1 MIKIGIQKSGR
12 LNQNSIDLLKN
23 CGISIENFN
32 DQLKVSASNFPLD
45 IYFLRNGDLPK
56 YIKDGVIDL
65 AIVGQNIIEEK
76 GEEIDVIENLG
87 FSKCR
92 VSIAVPKTTKI
103 NSIQK
108 LNGLKIAT
116 SYPKTLE
123 KFLKKNNI
131 NSDIHIINGS
141 VEIAP
146 NIGLSDAICDIVSS
160 GSTLFK
166 NNLIEVFKILDSEA
180 VLVQSPNMTPKKLDI
195 VDKLMFRIRSVL
207 RAKKSKY
214 ILLNVPN
221 NKIEKV
227 SKILPVL
234 NSPPVLPLG
243 IKGWSSMHSVID
255 DDKFWEVIDKLK
267 AEGAEDI
274 LVCPIEKMV
283 L

>member
-45 IYFLRNGDLPK
+45 IYLLRNGDLPK

-76 GEEIDVIENLG
+76 GDEIDVIENLG

-116 SYPKTLE
+116 SYPKTLQ
-123 KFLKKNNI
+123 KFLKKNDV

-180 VLVQSPNMTPKKLDI
+180 VLVQSSNMTPKKLDI

-221 NKIEKV
+221 NKIEKI

-234 NSPPVLPLG
+234 KSPTVLPLG

>member
-76 GEEIDVIENLG
+76 GDEIDVIENLG

-180 VLVQSPNMTPKKLDI
+180 VLVQSSNMTPKKLDI

-221 NKIEKV
+221 NKIEKI

-234 NSPPVLPLG
+234 KSPTVLPLG

>member
-76 GEEIDVIENLG
+76 GEKIDVIENLG

-180 VLVQSPNMTPKKLDI
+180 VLVQSSNMTLKKLNI
-195 VDKLMFRIRSVL
+195 VDKLIFRIRSVL

-234 NSPPVLPLG
+234 KSPTVLPLG

>member
-76 GEEIDVIENLG
+76 GEGIDIIENLG

-92 VSIAVPKTTKI
+92 VSIAVPKANKI
-103 NSIQK
+103 DSIQK

-123 KFLKKNNI
+123 KFLKNNNI

-180 VLVQSPNMTPKKLDI
+180 VLVQSSNMTPKKLDI

-221 NKIEKV
+221 NKIEKI

-234 NSPPVLPLG
+234 KSPTVLPLG

>member
-65 AIVGQNIIEEK
+65 AIIGQNIIEEK

-123 KFLKKNNI
+123 KFLKNNNI

-180 VLVQSPNMTPKKLDI
+180 VLVQSSNMTLKKLNI
-195 VDKLMFRIRSVL
+195 VDKLIFRIRSVL

-234 NSPPVLPLG
+234 KSPTVLPLG

>member
-45 IYFLRNGDLPK
+45 IYLLRNGDLPK

-180 VLVQSPNMTPKKLDI
+180 VLVQSSNMTPKKLDI

-221 NKIEKV
+221 NKIEKI

-234 NSPPVLPLG
+234 KSPTVLPLG

>member
-116 SYPKTLE
+116 SYPKTLQ
-123 KFLKKNNI
+123 KFLKKNDV

-180 VLVQSPNMTPKKLDI
+180 VLVQSSNMTPKKLDI

-221 NKIEKV
+221 NKIEKI

-234 NSPPVLPLG
+234 KSATVLPLG

>member
-32 DQLKVSASNFPLD
+32 DQLKVSASNFPFD

-65 AIVGQNIIEEK
+65 AIIGQNIIEEK
-76 GEEIDVIENLG
+76 GEKIDVIENLG

-180 VLVQSPNMTPKKLDI
+180 VLVQSSNMTLKKLNI
-195 VDKLMFRIRSVL
+195 VDKLIFRIRSVL

-234 NSPPVLPLG
+234 KSPTVLPLG

>member
-116 SYPKTLE
+116 SYPKTLQ
-123 KFLKKNNI
+123 KFLKKNDV

-221 NKIEKV
+221 NKIEKI

-234 NSPPVLPLG
+234 KSPTVLPLG

>member
-123 KFLKKNNI
+123 KFLKKNDI
-131 NSDIHIINGS
+131 SSHIHIINGS

-180 VLVQSPNMTPKKLDI
+180 VLVQSSNMTPKKLDI

-221 NKIEKV
+221 NKIEKI

-234 NSPPVLPLG
+234 KSPTVLPLG

>member
-116 SYPKTLE
+116 SYPKTLK

-131 NSDIHIINGS
+131 NSDIHVINGS

-180 VLVQSPNMTPKKLDI
+180 VLVQSSNMTPKKLNI
-195 VDKLMFRIRSVL
+195 VDKLLFRIRSVL

-221 NKIEKV
+221 NKIEKI

-234 NSPPVLPLG
+234 KSPTVLPLG

>member
-76 GEEIDVIENLG
+76 GDEIDVIENLG

-116 SYPKTLE
+116 SYPKTLQ
-123 KFLKKNNI
+123 KFLKKNNV

-180 VLVQSPNMTPKKLDI
+180 VLVQSSNMTPKKLDI

-221 NKIEKV
+221 NKIEKI

-234 NSPPVLPLG
+234 KSPTVLPLG

>member
-123 KFLKKNNI
+123 KFLKKNDI

-180 VLVQSPNMTPKKLDI
+180 VLVQSSNMTPKKLDL

-221 NKIEKV
+221 NKIEKI

-234 NSPPVLPLG
+234 KSPTVLPLG